1 MERAGCE
8 IVRQFSC
15 GGSVPP
21 KGVQRQ
27 SQRRGPQGQT
37 HCQVVDDELW
47 GGDITGC

>member
-27 SQRRGPQGQT
+27 SQRMERPTGS
-37 HCQVVDDELW
+37 DSLS
-47 GGDITGC
+47 GGG